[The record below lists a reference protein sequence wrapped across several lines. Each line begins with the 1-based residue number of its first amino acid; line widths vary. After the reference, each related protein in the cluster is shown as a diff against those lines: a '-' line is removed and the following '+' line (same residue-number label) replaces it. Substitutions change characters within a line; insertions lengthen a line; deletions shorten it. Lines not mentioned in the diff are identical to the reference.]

1 MTNAIIKET
10 NYSII
15 ANLKD
20 TQKLC
25 QTLLET
31 PHYAH
36 VGIDGIFAIVEA
48 ARFLHIDPR
57 QALNGGLYYVKGKV
71 EISIRL
77 MNSLIR
83 SRKHSVTR
91 DKRSDDTI
99 CILHGKRA
107 DNGDTWKESFTLE
120 EARQSGL
127 INNSA
132 GKCFTRS
139 VLFEGALV
147 RLADQLF
154 PDVIGNIPIL
164 EEVPFN
170 QSRERENYSES
181 KKIESLY
188 KYSKEKTDL
197 EEFDD

>member
-1 MTNAIIKET
+1 MDFKAAWKTTMTNAIIKEA

-57 QALNGGLYYVKGKV
+57 QALSGGLYYVKGKV

-91 DKRSDDTI
+91 DKQSDD
-99 CILHGKRA
+99 LH
-107 DNGDTWKESFTLE
+107 S
-120 EARQSGL
+120 
-127 INNSA
+127 
-132 GKCFTRS
+132 
-139 VLFEGALV
+139 
-147 RLADQLF
+147 
-154 PDVIGNIPIL
+154 
-164 EEVPFN
+164 
-170 QSRERENYSES
+170 
-181 KKIESLY
+181 
-188 KYSKEKTDL
+188 
-197 EEFDD
+197 

>member
-36 VGIDGIFAIVEA
+36 IGIDGIFAIVEA

-57 QALNGGLYYVKGKV
+57 QALSGGLYYVKGKV

-107 DNGDTWKESFTLE
+107 DNGDTWKESFSVD

-127 INNSA
+127 INNAA

-147 RLADQLF
+147 RLVDQLF
-154 PDVIGNIPIL
+154 PDVIGSIPIL
-164 EEVPFN
+164 EEVPFD
-170 QSRERENYSES
+170 QSRERENRSAS
-181 KKIESLY
+181 KKIEFLY
-188 KYSKEKTDL
+188 KYSKEKTDI